1 MFKVVVVDDRTNRRH
16 EEEKRVLSSLDV
28 DFQVFNL
35 TEESEDFISS
45 ISDADALLVNLT
57 PITRTTIEQLTK
69 CKIIARYGV
78 GTDNIDID
86 AATEKKIWVTSVPN
100 AAVEEVAIH
109 SLAMMLSLNRHLFY
123 TDKQVRAGR
132 WNIAGERPV
141 HRISGRKVGLVG
153 FGATARQLAARL
165 QNFGISEMF
174 MYDPY
179 VDQALARRFGVKKV
193 DQLVDLL
200 PHVDYISLHVPS
212 TQETKYII
220 NHDTISMMKDGV
232 ILINTSRGSL
242 IDEKALISALESG
255 KIAGAGLD
263 VFEKEPIELDNP
275 LLKMDN
281 VILSDH
287 CAYYS
292 VDAES
297 EAKRV
302 VAENVLRVLTGQCPD
317 TPVNMVDNTCAKS

>member
-45 ISDADALLVNLT
+45 IADADALLVNLT
-57 PITRTTIEQLTK
+57 PITRTTIEQLSN

-78 GTDNIDID
+78 GTDNIDIE
-86 AATEKKIWVTSVPN
+86 AATEKGIWVTSVPN

-123 TDKQVRAGR
+123 IDKQVRAGR

-141 HRISGRKVGLVG
+141 HRISGRKIGFIG

-165 QNFGISEMF
+165 QNFGVSEML
-174 MYDPY
+174 MHDPY

-193 DQLVDLL
+193 NELSELL
-200 PHVDYISLHVPS
+200 SHVDYLSLHVPS
-212 TQETKYII
+212 TPKTRHII
-220 NHDTISMMKDGV
+220 NSASINMMKDGV
-232 ILINTSRGSL
+232 IIINTSRGSL
-242 IDEKALISALESG
+242 IDEKALIVALESG

-263 VFEKEPIELDNP
+263 VFEKEPIDQDNP

-281 VILSDH
+281 VILTDH

-292 VDAES
+292 ADAES

-317 TPVNMVDNTCAKS
+317 TPVNMVESSCAKS